1 VISRPRRLRG
11 SLAMRELV
19 AETHVSAANLMQPLF
34 VREGLTE
41 PREIAAMPGVYQHTE
56 QSFLAELDR
65 VLASGVRSVMLF
77 AVPEQRDETGSQATG
92 PDGILNRSVR
102 AARARVGEKLVLVA
116 DLCLDEFTS
125 HGHCGVLDADGRVD
139 NDLTLERYADMALEL
154 ARAGADV
161 LGASGMMDGQV
172 GHIRAALD
180 RNGFQGVAIL
190 AYAAKYASS
199 FYGPFRD
206 AVESQLTGDR
216 KTYQQDFR
224 NRRESLREI
233 RLDLEQG
240 ADIVMVKPALS
251 YLDIISDAA
260 AIAEVP
266 VAAYIVSGEM
276 AMIEASS
283 AAGFLN
289 REAAISEVLH
299 SVRRAGA
306 QIICTYWATEFAE
319 KLGSNR

>member
-1 VISRPRRLRG
+1 VIHRPRRMRK
-11 SLAMRELV
+11 SQAMRELV
-19 AETHVSAANLMQPLF
+19 AETRFSAEILMQPLF
-34 VREGLTE
+34 IREGLTA
-41 PREIAAMPGVYQHTE
+41 PREISAMPGVLQHTE
-56 QSFLAELDR
+56 QSLLTELDR

-77 AVPEQRDETGSQATG
+77 AVPEWRDETGSQATD

-102 AARARVGEKLVLVA
+102 SARTHIGDQLVLVA

-125 HGHCGVLDADGRVD
+125 HGHCGVLDGRGRVD
-139 NDLTLERYADMALEL
+139 NDATLERYADMAIEL

-172 GHIRAALD
+172 AHLRAALD
-180 RNGFQGVAIL
+180 RNGFQDVAIL

-206 AVESQLTGDR
+206 AVESKLQGDR

-224 NRRESLREI
+224 NRSEALREI

-240 ADIVMVKPALS
+240 ADIVMVKPALA

-260 AIAEVP
+260 VIAEVP
-266 VAAYIVSGEM
+266 VAAYIVSGEL
-276 AMIEASS
+276 AMIEAAS
-283 AAGFLN
+283 AAGYIN

-306 QIICTYWATEFAE
+306 QIICTYWATEYSE
-319 KLGSNR
+319 KLRATQ

>member
-1 VISRPRRLRG
+1 
-11 SLAMRELV
+11 
-19 AETHVSAANLMQPLF
+19 
-34 VREGLTE
+34 
-41 PREIAAMPGVYQHTE
+41 
-56 QSFLAELDR
+56 
-65 VLASGVRSVMLF
+65 
-77 AVPEQRDETGSQATG
+77 
-92 PDGILNRSVR
+92 
-102 AARARVGEKLVLVA
+102 
-116 DLCLDEFTS
+116 
-125 HGHCGVLDADGRVD
+125 
-139 NDLTLERYADMALEL
+139 
-154 ARAGADV
+154 
-161 LGASGMMDGQV
+161 MMDGQV

-206 AVESQLTGDR
+206 AVESQLVGDR

>member
-1 VISRPRRLRG
+1 LRG

-19 AETHVSAANLMQPLF
+19 AETRVSAANLMQPLF

-41 PREIAAMPGVYQHTE
+41 PREITAMPGVYQHTE
-56 QSFLAELDR
+56 QSFLIELDR

-77 AVPEQRDETGSQATG
+77 AVPEQRDETGSQATS
-92 PDGILNRSVR
+92 PDGILNRAVR
-102 AARARVGEKLVLVA
+102 AARARVGERLVLVA

-139 NDLTLERYADMALEL
+139 NDSTLQRYADMALEL
-154 ARAGADV
+154 ASAGADV

-180 RNGFQGVAIL
+180 RKGFQRVAIL

-206 AVESQLTGDR
+206 AVESQLVGDR

-299 SVRRAGA
+299 SVHRAGA